1 MWTDGRDTD
10 GSPGQMA
17 VTRTAATCVAV
28 TRQMRER
35 TGSERGGRLDGVAGA
50 GGPDCGGE
58 RRLRKVSRRP
68 REETCDSGCREEA

>member
-17 VTRTAATCVAV
+17 VSRTAATCVAA

-35 TGSERGGRLDGVAGA
+35 TGSERGGAFTVWRGGGRAGLR
-50 GGPDCGGE
+50 GGTKAP
-58 RRLRKVSRRP
+58 K
-68 REETCDSGCREEA
+68 ETGDSGCGEEA